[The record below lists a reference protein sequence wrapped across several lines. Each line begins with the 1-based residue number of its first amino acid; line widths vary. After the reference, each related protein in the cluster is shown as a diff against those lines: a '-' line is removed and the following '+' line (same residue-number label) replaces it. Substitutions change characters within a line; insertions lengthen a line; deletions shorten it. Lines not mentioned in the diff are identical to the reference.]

1 MNKISFSALN
11 LFSNKLSSRILAS
24 NFSQRVQISKYS
36 TDRDQRVIKAQM
48 AENRSRIVWVDLE
61 MSGLDIDKDHIL
73 EIACLITD
81 GNLRVV
87 AEGPELIIHQS
98 DDVLNSMDDWC
109 TKHHGE
115 SGLTDAVKK
124 SKISIQEADK
134 LMLDFVQKHTPYK
147 CCPLAGNSIHMD
159 RIFLN
164 KYMKKFLDHLHY
176 RIVDVSSIKEL
187 SSRWYPQD
195 DKLAPKKKS
204 SHRALDDINESIEEL
219 KFYREQIFKK

>member
-1 MNKISFSALN
+1 MKSFYVLDLFLNKFLPRIST
-11 LFSNKLSSRILAS
+11 SSCVQNIK
-24 NFSQRVQISKYS
+24 RVQFS
-36 TDRDQRVIKAQM
+36 TNRDQRVFKAQM
-48 AENRSRIVWVDLE
+48 TENRSRIVWVDLE

-81 GNLRVV
+81 GNLKIV
-87 AEGPELIIHQS
+87 AEGPEIIIHQS
-98 DDVLNSMDDWC
+98 DEVLNGMDDWC

-115 SGLTDAVKK
+115 SGLTEAVKK
-124 SKISIQEADK
+124 SKISIQEADE

-159 RIFLN
+159 RMFLN
-164 KYMKKFLDHLHY
+164 KYMKKFLNHLHY

-187 SSRWYPQD
+187 SYRWYPEE
-195 DKLAPKKKS
+195 DKRKPSKKL